1 MVTQGVV
8 VDREDVVL
16 VVDDDEMICVLLTD
30 ILSRHNISVVSAYN
44 GVDALS
50 KLEEQDVD
58 LVLTD
63 VNMPE
68 MTGIVLLEEIKKI
81 NSELPVIV
89 MTGYGTEEIAV
100 QALKN
105 GAFNFCRKPFNVSE
119 IAQVIKKGLEIKKM
133 YDKQKKALPFMKVNL
148 RFDIPSDVSYIK
160 SIIYHIYQIAKQLG
174 FPEKEFTMRVKLAL
188 DEALCNAI
196 RHGNKEEFDKKV
208 AINVRVSPKK
218 LEVNISDEGAG
229 FDVSSLPDP
238 KDSENLNKVGGRGVL
253 LMGYYMDE
261 IRYNNKGNEVS
272 LVKYAGQEKEPV
284 GVS

>member
-1 MVTQGVV
+1 MG
-8 VDREDVVL
+8 REDVVL
-16 VVDDDEMICVLLTD
+16 VVDDDEMICVLLKD
-30 ILSRHNISVVSAYN
+30 ILSRHNISVVVAYN

-50 KLEEQDVD
+50 KLGEQDID

-81 NSELPVIV
+81 NPELPVIV

-100 QALKN
+100 QALQN
-105 GAFNFCRKPFNVSE
+105 GAFNFCRKPFNVIE
-119 IAQVIKKGLEIKKM
+119 IAQVIKKGLETKKV
-133 YDKQKKALPFMKVNL
+133 YEKHKKALPFMKADL

-196 RHGNKEEFDKKV
+196 RHGNKDEFNKKV
-208 AINVRVSPKK
+208 IIVVNVSPNK
-218 LEVNISDEGAG
+218 LEVNISDEGEG
-229 FDVSSLPDP
+229 FDVSQLPDP
-238 KDSENLNKVGGRGVL
+238 KDPENLSKVGGRGVL

-261 IRYNNKGNEVS
+261 VKYNNKGNEVV
-272 LVKYAGQEKEPV
+272 LVKYVGHQKELA

>member
-1 MVTQGVV
+1 M
-8 VDREDVVL
+8 DREDVVL

-30 ILSRHNISVVSAYN
+30 ILSRHNISVVAAYN

-50 KLEEQDVD
+50 KLAEQDID

-68 MTGIVLLEEIKKI
+68 MSGIVLLEEIKKI
-81 NSELPVIV
+81 NKELPVIV

-100 QALKN
+100 QALQN
-105 GAFNFCRKPFNVSE
+105 GAFNFCRKPFNVTE
-119 IAQVIKKGLEIKKM
+119 IAQVIKKGLETKKV
-133 YDKQKKALPFMKVNL
+133 YDKHKKALPFMKADL

-160 SIIYHIYQIAKQLG
+160 SIIYHICQIAKQLG

-208 AINVRVSPKK
+208 IIIVNVLPNK
-218 LEVNISDEGAG
+218 LEVNISDEGKG
-229 FDVSSLPDP
+229 FDVSQLPDP
-238 KDSENLNKVGGRGVL
+238 KDPGNLSKVGGRGVL

-261 IRYNNKGNEVS
+261 VKYNNKGNEVV
-272 LVKYAGQEKEPV
+272 LVKYV
-284 GVS
+284 GH